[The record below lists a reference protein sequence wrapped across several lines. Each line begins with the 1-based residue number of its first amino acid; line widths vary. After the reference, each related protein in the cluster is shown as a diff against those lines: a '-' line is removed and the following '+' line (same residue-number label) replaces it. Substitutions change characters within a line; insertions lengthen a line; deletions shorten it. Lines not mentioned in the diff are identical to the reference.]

1 MTGGGNKTSVTG
13 TGDSC
18 AVLPATMMALAD
30 AARETGVP
38 ETVTAGPPGTS
49 VAVLF
54 IASEETSF
62 AVIVREPIVSIVIGM
77 GDPGAGEFT
86 DCSETEDEFNAMF
99 EDGITGKADD
109 IGDCCIVGGADVGG
123 VMEETDG

>member
-1 MTGGGNKTSVTG
+1 
-13 TGDSC
+13 
-18 AVLPATMMALAD
+18 
-30 AARETGVP
+30 
-38 ETVTAGPPGTS
+38 
-49 VAVLF
+49 
-54 IASEETSF
+54 
-62 AVIVREPIVSIVIGM
+62 M

-86 DCSETEDEFNAMF
+86 DCTETEDEFNAMF